1 MKGKAT
7 AAFINNERKNSKGKD
22 VCTYIKATVRR
33 IALEKKNK
41 AHFSFLW
48 RWSGGNFQVVVKRKW
63 DKENDIFLC
72 HSKNG
77 WQWRY

>member
-7 AAFINNERKNSKGKD
+7 VAFINNERKNSKGKD

-41 AHFSFLW
+41 
-48 RWSGGNFQVVVKRKW
+48 V
-63 DKENDIFLC
+63 
-72 HSKNG
+72 
-77 WQWRY
+77 

>member
-7 AAFINNERKNSKGKD
+7 VAFINNERKNSKGKD

-41 AHFSFLW
+41 VYGTFLLPLTMKWRKFS
-48 RWSGGNFQVVVKRKW
+48 SSCKKKMG
-63 DKENDIFLC
+63 
-72 HSKNG
+72 
-77 WQWRY
+77 

>member
-33 IALEKKNK
+33 ITLEKKNK
-41 AHFSFLW
+41 
-48 RWSGGNFQVVVKRKW
+48 V
-63 DKENDIFLC
+63 
-72 HSKNG
+72 
-77 WQWRY
+77 